1 MQGTPIVVSCSLRC
15 TFAPTARPRDGE
27 IFTCNNGKKEIQCE
41 AKTSCATIVVTGRD
55 NDDGMISNE
64 FARCESGRLR
74 QKEGDGE
81 ENPRGWQR
89 GVRMVVT
96 VRGPLHNIYR
106 LCKLCQRQLE
116 DDGDTISVQGWG

>member
-1 MQGTPIVVSCSLRC
+1 MISIVQGTPIVVSCSLRC

-64 FARCESGRLR
+64 FARCKSGRLR
-74 QKEGDGE
+74 QKEG
-81 ENPRGWQR
+81 RQR
-89 GVRMVVT
+89 GKSKGVT
-96 VRGPLHNIYR
+96 TR
-106 LCKLCQRQLE
+106 CE
-116 DDGDTISVQGWG
+116 DGSDSEGSSSQYL